1 MQVKHKFCKTKII
14 CTLGPACDNEETVR
28 ALIKEGL
35 DGARFNFSHGTHPE
49 HKERIERFRKVE
61 KEFGLKLPCI
71 LDTKG
76 PEIRLGKFEQPVI
89 LQEGQKYTLTI
100 NEVMGDI
107 NHAMVSHK
115 GITKDL
121 KVGDSVLI
129 DDGLVELKV
138 DNITDTDVNCTVVNT
153 GKISSNKGVN
163 LPGIK
168 TSLPSLTEKDI
179 GDLKFGVENG
189 FDMVAASF
197 IRNKQDCLNIK
208 KYLKDFGGEH
218 IQLIVKI
225 ENQEGLDNFDEI
237 LTACEGVMVARGDL
251 GVEIPVERIPYEQKK
266 MIRKCCRA
274 GKFVI
279 TATQMLDSM
288 ITNPRPTRAEVTDI
302 ANAIIDGSS
311 VIMLSGETA
320 SGKHPIESVRYMNA
334 IALETEKHLDL
345 TELSYTMRDLKGI
358 DLKDNISYKKAID
371 YSVCVTANL
380 LNVIGK
386 VMNKRHNDYNLFVVK
401 LGLLFMTFP
410 INITM
415 NLFFFTNKN
424 IQVNYVRSLDDI
436 SMFWSNIANTVYSS
450 ILANA
455 LLIILKFICLT
466 HNSVRTLRKMRD
478 VQQAKEKSVCILR
491 CIKIRI
497 VIYYLLSLDIFK
509 YKIFDDKQFFPKKFV
524 CPSCISNTP
533 RIFFKNKKVKDVN
546 NQI

>member
-380 LNVIGK
+380 LNATAIITVTEDGINPIILSNYRPKAPIFAITKNERTARNLSLIWNVQPVFVPEGENIRELIQKGIEKFKEMKFLATGDTVVISGS
-386 VMNKRHNDYNLFVVK
+386 D
-401 LGLLFMTFP
+401 
-410 INITM
+410 
-415 NLFFFTNKN
+415 KN
-424 IQVNYVRSLDDI
+424 IEEKNS
-436 SMFWSNIANTVYSS
+436 SMVS
-450 ILANA
+450 
-455 LLIILKFICLT
+455 
-466 HNSVRTLRKMRD
+466 
-478 VQQAKEKSVCILR
+478 
-491 CIKIRI
+491 
-497 VIYYLLSLDIFK
+497 
-509 YKIFDDKQFFPKKFV
+509 FV
-524 CPSCISNTP
+524 M
-533 RIFFKNKKVKDVN
+533 KVK
-546 NQI
+546 

>member
-28 ALIKEGL
+28 GLIREGL

-49 HKERIERFRKVE
+49 HKERIERFRKIE
-61 KEFGLKLPCI
+61 KEFGLKFPCI

-76 PEIRLGKFEQPVI
+76 PEIRLGKFEEPVI
-89 LQEGQKYTLTI
+89 LKEGQKYTLTT

-138 DNITDTDVNCTVVNT
+138 DNITDTDVNCTVLNT

-197 IRNKQDCLNIK
+197 IRSKQDCLNIK

-218 IQLIVKI
+218 IKLIVKI
-225 ENQEGLDNFDEI
+225 ENQEGLDNFDDI
-237 LTACEGVMVARGDL
+237 LTVCDGVMVARGDL
-251 GVEIPVERIPYEQKK
+251 GVEIPVERIPIEQKK

-288 ITNPRPTRAEVTDI
+288 INNPRPTRAEVTDI

-320 SGKHPIESVRYMNA
+320 SGKYPIESVRYMNT
-334 IALETEKHLDL
+334 IALETEKHLDF
-345 TELSYTMRDLKGI
+345 TELSYSMRDLKNI
-358 DLKDNISYKKAID
+358 DLKDNIGYKKAID

-380 LNVIGK
+380 LKAAAIITVTEDGTNPIILSNYRAKAPIFAITKNERVARDLSLIWNVQPVYVPEGDNTRELVQKGIEKFKQMKFLVPG
-386 VMNKRHNDYNLFVVK
+386 DTVVIS
-401 LGLLFMTFP
+401 GSD
-410 INITM
+410 
-415 NLFFFTNKN
+415 KN
-424 IQVNYVRSLDDI
+424 IEEKHA
-436 SMFWSNIANTVYSS
+436 SMVS
-450 ILANA
+450 
-455 LLIILKFICLT
+455 
-466 HNSVRTLRKMRD
+466 
-478 VQQAKEKSVCILR
+478 
-491 CIKIRI
+491 
-497 VIYYLLSLDIFK
+497 
-509 YKIFDDKQFFPKKFV
+509 FV
-524 CPSCISNTP
+524 M
-533 RIFFKNKKVKDVN
+533 KVK
-546 NQI
+546 

>member
-28 ALIKEGL
+28 GLIREGL

-49 HKERIERFRKVE
+49 HKERIERFRKIE
-61 KEFGLKLPCI
+61 KEFGLKFPCI

-76 PEIRLGKFEQPVI
+76 PEIRLGKFEEPVI
-89 LQEGQKYTLTI
+89 LKEGQKYTLTT

-138 DNITDTDVNCTVVNT
+138 DNITDTDVNCTVLNT

-197 IRNKQDCLNIK
+197 IRSKEDCLNIK

-218 IQLIVKI
+218 IKLIVKI
-225 ENQEGLDNFDEI
+225 ENQEGLDNFDDI
-237 LTACEGVMVARGDL
+237 LTVCDGVMVARGDL
-251 GVEIPVERIPYEQKK
+251 GVEIPVERIPIEQKK

-288 ITNPRPTRAEVTDI
+288 INNPRPTRAEVTDI

-320 SGKHPIESVRYMNA
+320 SGKHPIESVRYMNT
-334 IALETEKHLDL
+334 IALETEKHLDF
-345 TELSYTMRDLKGI
+345 TELSYSMRDLKNI
-358 DLKDNISYKKAID
+358 DLKDNIGYKKAID

-380 LNVIGK
+380 LNAAAIITVTEDGTNPIILSNYRAKAPIFAITKNERVARDLSLIWNVQPVYVPEGDNTRELVQKGIEKFKEMKFLVPGDTVVISGS
-386 VMNKRHNDYNLFVVK
+386 D
-401 LGLLFMTFP
+401 
-410 INITM
+410 
-415 NLFFFTNKN
+415 KN
-424 IQVNYVRSLDDI
+424 IEEKHA
-436 SMFWSNIANTVYSS
+436 SMVS
-450 ILANA
+450 
-455 LLIILKFICLT
+455 
-466 HNSVRTLRKMRD
+466 
-478 VQQAKEKSVCILR
+478 
-491 CIKIRI
+491 
-497 VIYYLLSLDIFK
+497 
-509 YKIFDDKQFFPKKFV
+509 FV
-524 CPSCISNTP
+524 M
-533 RIFFKNKKVKDVN
+533 KVK
-546 NQI
+546 

>member
-1 MQVKHKFCKTKII
+1 MGIGDWGLGIGDWGLGPNPQSPIPNPQSPKIILFFFNFFFIYIIFLLFIYIYIHKMQVKHKFCKTKII

-197 IRNKQDCLNIK
+197 IRSKQDCLNIK

-380 LNVIGK
+380 LNATAIITVTEDGMNPIILSNYRPKAPIFAITKNERTARNLSLIWNVQPVFVPEGENIRELIQKGIEKFKEMKFLATGDTVVISGS
-386 VMNKRHNDYNLFVVK
+386 D
-401 LGLLFMTFP
+401 
-410 INITM
+410 
-415 NLFFFTNKN
+415 KN
-424 IQVNYVRSLDDI
+424 IEEKNS
-436 SMFWSNIANTVYSS
+436 SMVS
-450 ILANA
+450 
-455 LLIILKFICLT
+455 
-466 HNSVRTLRKMRD
+466 
-478 VQQAKEKSVCILR
+478 
-491 CIKIRI
+491 
-497 VIYYLLSLDIFK
+497 
-509 YKIFDDKQFFPKKFV
+509 FV
-524 CPSCISNTP
+524 M
-533 RIFFKNKKVKDVN
+533 KVK
-546 NQI
+546 